1 MQQAHGNVDAKGISR
16 FRLPLATTRQ
26 AVTGSDRLSLSRA
39 CYRLA
44 NPLLKTE
51 GSKQSAPSG
60 ARAMPVGKITKTAV
74 EQLQPGEWLW
84 DADHREVVKG
94 FGARRQTD
102 GIFYYLRFRLAGR
115 QHIKSIG
122 RHGSPFTP
130 DTARTKAKTKLGIAA
145 AGADPFAEETKAR
158 VAETFGNEVKRYLE
172 RKKSVMKPRAYQEIE
187 RHLMNHAKPLHKAR
201 LGEIDRRTIAVR
213 LAEIEQASGPVARN
227 RVRSSLSAF
236 FAWAITEG
244 FIELNPV
251 AGTAKAEESGTRERV
266 LTEAELAEVWA
277 ALEEDRFGDIVRL
290 LILTAQ
296 RREEIG
302 SLRWSEVDLERG
314 LIALAPART
323 KNKRSHELPLSPL
336 ARAILKQQPR
346 RRDMVFGRG
355 KGGFSG
361 WSDCKAR
368 LDERILTAR
377 KEADHKSKAM
387 PDWHLH
393 DLRRTAATV
402 MADKLGVL
410 PHIIEAI
417 LNHVS
422 GHRAGVAG
430 VYNRARYEGEMREA
444 LELWTSYVEAML
456 VGRRK
461 QPVPTGLMERAFAVA
476 RGAKIFPKEELAS
489 FARQLKNNVRPLKR
503 A

>member
-1 MQQAHGNVDAKGISR
+1 MA
-16 FRLPLATTRQ
+16 L
-26 AVTGSDRLSLSRA
+26 
-39 CYRLA
+39 
-44 NPLLKTE
+44 
-51 GSKQSAPSG
+51 
-60 ARAMPVGKITKTAV
+60 GKITKTTV

-102 GIFYYLRFRLAGR
+102 GIFYYLRFRLNGR
-115 QHIKSIG
+115 QHIKSLG

-130 DTARTKAKTKLGIAA
+130 DTARTKAKEKLGKVAS
-145 AGADPFAEETKAR
+145 GNDPFAEQAKVR
-158 VAETFGNEVKRYLE
+158 VAETFGNEMKRYLE
-172 RKKSVMKPRAYQEIE
+172 RKKAVMKPRAYKEIE
-187 RHLMNHAKPLHKAR
+187 RHLMTHAKPFHRAR
-201 LGEIDRRTIAVR
+201 LSEIDRRTIAVR

-266 LTEAELAEVWA
+266 LSEAELGALWT
-277 ALEEDRFGDIVRL
+277 ALEDDQFGDIVRL

-302 SLRWSEVDLERG
+302 SLRWSEVDFDRG
-314 LIALAPART
+314 LIALPPART
-323 KNKRSHELPLSPL
+323 KNKRLHEIPISPL
-336 ARAILKQQPR
+336 ARSILKRQPR
-346 RRDMVFGRG
+346 RRDIIFGRG
-355 KGGFSG
+355 EGGFSG

-368 LDERILTAR
+368 LDERVLASR
-377 KEADHKSKAM
+377 QEADHEAK
-387 PDWHLH
+387 PIPGWTLH

-402 MADKLGVL
+402 MADRLGVL
-410 PHIIEAI
+410 PHIVEAV

-430 VYNRARYEGEMREA
+430 VYNRARYETEMRKA
-444 LELWTSYVEAML
+444 LQQWAEHVEAI
-456 VGRRK
+456 
-461 QPVPTGLMERAFAVA
+461 T
-476 RGAKIFPKEELAS
+476 S
-489 FARQLKNNVRPLKR
+489 
-503 A
+503 

>member
-1 MQQAHGNVDAKGISR
+1 MA
-16 FRLPLATTRQ
+16 L
-26 AVTGSDRLSLSRA
+26 
-39 CYRLA
+39 
-44 NPLLKTE
+44 
-51 GSKQSAPSG
+51 
-60 ARAMPVGKITKTAV
+60 GKITKTAV

-158 VAETFGNEVKRYLE
+158 AAETFGNEVKRYLE
-172 RKKSVMKPRAYQEIE
+172 RKKSAMKPRAYQEVE
-187 RHLMNHAKPLHKAR
+187 RHLMTHAKSLHKAR
-201 LGEIDRRTIAVR
+201 LGEIDRRAIAVR
-213 LAEIEQASGPVARN
+213 LAEIEEASGPVARN

-277 ALEEDRFGDIVRL
+277 ALEEDQFGDIVRL

-302 SLRWSEVDLERG
+302 SLRWSEVDFERG
-314 LIALAPART
+314 LIALPPART
-323 KNKRSHELPLSPL
+323 KNKRLHELPLSSE
-336 ARAILKQQPR
+336 AKTILKRQPHR
-346 RRDMVFGRG
+346 KNTDKSARNFIFGYG
-355 KGGFSG
+355 AGGFSG
-361 WSDCKAR
+361 WSDCKAA
-368 LDERILTAR
+368 LDKQILTTR
-377 KEADHKSKAM
+377 RETNHKAKAM

-402 MADKLGVL
+402 MADRLGVL

-422 GHRAGVAG
+422 GHRAGIAG
-430 VYNRARYEGEMREA
+430 IYNRARYEKEMREA
-444 LELWTSYVEAML
+444 LNHWADH
-456 VGRRK
+456 VG
-461 QPVPTGLMERAFAVA
+461 TAV
-476 RGAKIFPKEELAS
+476 GAPGG
-489 FARQLKNNVRPLKR
+489 
-503 A
+503 